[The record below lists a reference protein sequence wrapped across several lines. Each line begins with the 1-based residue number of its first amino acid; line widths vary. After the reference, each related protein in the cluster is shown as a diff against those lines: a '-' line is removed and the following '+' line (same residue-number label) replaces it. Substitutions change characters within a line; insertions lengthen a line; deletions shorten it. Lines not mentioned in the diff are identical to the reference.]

1 MKVVTEVNGGGGGG
15 ASRPCLPP
23 QAMPGSSSVDD
34 AGFHFKA

>member
-1 MKVVTEVNGGGGGG
+1 MKVVTEVNGGG